1 MMDMEQ
7 SSGELMER
15 LKCLERKQADLQRT
29 NRRLESVTGMLLLVS
44 GALALMGQTGTRQPK
59 SLEAEQFV
67 LCGSDGKVRGAM
79 GITTDGAVGLNLADA
94 KGQTRITLDVAADGS
109 PGLDFYDSQ
118 GKLRGTFALGP
129 TGTPGLGLYDANGK
143 LRTSLDVPAANT
155 PGLAFYERG
164 GKPTWGAP

>member
-1 MMDMEQ
+1 MEQ

-29 NRRLESVTGMLLLVS
+29 NRRLGSVTGALLLVS
-44 GALALMGQTGTRQPK
+44 GALALMGQTGTRQPQ

-67 LCGSDGKVRGAM
+67 LRGSDGRVRGAM
-79 GITTDGAVGLNLADA
+79 GIAPDGAVGLNLADV

-109 PGLDFYDSQ
+109 PGLDFYDPQ
-118 GKLRGTFALGP
+118 GKLRATFALGL

-143 LRTSLDVPAANT
+143 LRTSLDVPAPKT
-155 PGLAFYERG
+155 PGLAFYAQD
-164 GKPTWGAP
+164 GKPAWGAP

>member
-1 MMDMEQ
+1 MEQ

-29 NRRLESVTGMLLLVS
+29 NRRLGSVTGALLLVS
-44 GALALMGQTGTRQPK
+44 GALALMGQTGTRQPQ

-67 LCGSDGKVRGAM
+67 LRGSDGRVRGAM
-79 GITTDGAVGLNLADA
+79 GIAPDGAVGLNLADV

-118 GKLRGTFALGP
+118 GKLRATFALGL

-143 LRTSLDVPAANT
+143 LRTSLDVPAPKT
-155 PGLAFYERG
+155 PGLAFYAQD
-164 GKPTWGAP
+164 GKPAWGAP